1 MTRSERGA
9 LFLVFLLTGLP
20 AYAYADPSGGTLFRV
35 LMPMLG
41 ALWAMW
47 MILANRIR
55 NGVSALYRK
64 LRGGETE
71 ETLD

>member
-1 MTRSERGA
+1 
-9 LFLVFLLTGLP
+9 
-20 AYAYADPSGGTLFRV
+20 
-35 LMPMLG
+35 MLG

-55 NGVSALYRK
+55 NRVSALYRK